1 MPESTTVVPIPK
13 LYDRAE
19 NVYHCFGACC
29 SPACCKA
36 YVIEN
41 TSFDRG
47 QQLNVLTRMLR
58 EVYGVTSVVKE
69 SPPRAALKRF
79 GGFLEA
85 NSDAPSV
92 VCKIVCPP
100 FVSYSM
106 IVDEHAAASVPEQ
119 HEKETSIPLPVE
131 DADNLEE
138 PPPPGLFTD
147 FVEANIGKIE
157 KDEPAASKRK
167 RTAPAETTPLQVKG
181 PMAKFRKET

>member
-1 MPESTTVVPIPK
+1 M
-13 LYDRAE
+13 
-19 NVYHCFGACC
+19 
-29 SPACCKA
+29 
-36 YVIEN
+36 IEN

-58 EVYGVTSVVKE
+58 EVYGLTGIVKE

-85 NSDAPSV
+85 NNDASSV

-106 IVDEHAAASVPEQ
+106 IVDEHAPVSIPER
-119 HEKETSIPLPVE
+119 HEHEMSTPLPVE

-138 PPPPGLFTD
+138 PQPPGQESD
-147 FVEANIGKIE
+147 WHCCC
-157 KDEPAASKRK
+157 AA
-167 RTAPAETTPLQVKG
+167 APAWPPWPTLSGSACG
-181 PMAKFRKET
+181 PPWPRHGR